1 MQFETVQFE
10 TTILHP
16 VETQGTGLH
25 SGVPVRLRMLPAPA
39 GAGIV
44 FRRTDLEN
52 FEIPAQGKYVARV
65 SYATSLMRQG
75 VLLSTTEHLLSVL
88 YSLGVDNAT
97 IELDNLEVPIL
108 DGSGLP
114 FVELLRKAGTK
125 KLRRPRKYLKITR
138 RIEVSDGAKHLSI
151 EPASQF
157 VITCETNYDHRMAG
171 RQRLELVVTPEHY
184 AAEIAPARTFGFEQD
199 LERMRDMGLIRG
211 ATLANAIC
219 FTSDGLLNPE
229 GLRFPDE
236 CCRHKVLDLI
246 GDLALIGR
254 PILGHV
260 IAESAGHAMHT
271 AIVGKILHDSSC
283 YELVTSG
290 QISPP
295 VAQAAVG

>member
-16 VETQGTGLH
+16 VDTQGVGLH

-44 FRRTDLEN
+44 FRRTDLED

-88 YSLGVDNAT
+88 YSLGVDNVT

-138 RIEVSDGAKHLSI
+138 RIEVSNGAKHLSI
-151 EPASQF
+151 EPASEF

-211 ATLANAIC
+211 ATLENAIC

-246 GDLALIGR
+246 GDLALIGH

>member
-16 VETQGTGLH
+16 VETQGVGLH

-44 FRRTDLEN
+44 FRRTDLED

-211 ATLANAIC
+211 ATLENAIC

-290 QISPP
+290 QISLPA
-295 VAQAAVG
+295 AQAVAG